1 MDDNQFGQFTPY
13 TKKTQSPK
21 VRAFVY
27 VIIFAII
34 IAGAMIIGN
43 VFLSQRSEENNPE
56 PTPTT
61 AVTPTP
67 TPTDET
73 TPTPEE
79 EKVTPTRSTTPTPT
93 GKVATTP
100 TTAAKKGVTVRVLNG
115 SGTQGAA
122 GDAASV
128 LLDAGYTITGTGNA
142 DTFDYDQTVIQIKK
156 SKQAEAANIR
166 KALSSEYTVSS
177 TTESLAETAQVDA
190 IVIVGAK

>member
-43 VFLSQRSEENNPE
+43 VFLSQRSGEDDAE
-56 PTPTT
+56 PTPTV
-61 AVTPTP
+61 AVSP
-67 TPTDET
+67 

-79 EKVTPTRSTTPTPT
+79 ESSPTPEEEVTPARSTTPTPT
-93 GKVATTP
+93 GKVTVTP
-100 TTAAKKGVTVRVLNG
+100 TTTAKKGITVRVLNG

-128 LLDAGYTITGTGNA
+128 LLDAGYTVTGTGNA
-142 DTFDYDQTVIQIKK
+142 DTFDYEQTVIQIKK
-156 SKQAEAANIR
+156 SKQTEAATIR

-177 TTESLAETAQVDA
+177 TIETLAETAQVDA